1 VPLSRQ
7 ICSHVPHVSVDQF
20 KPAKPAKQS
29 SDLRMNFSLW
39 LIAVVIATI
48 NAVPLS
54 EIEDQDYATEL
65 PNISDIVDMKIVTEE
80 PLESD
85 IESVTEVV
93 VLDDETTVNSSS
105 EEIITFDDLESIE
118 SPDPSI
124 QVFQEVRKL
133 WDLPN
138 EGEFPSDEDNLEAQ
152 LKQEELELNE
162 VANNLGDDDIVDV
175 ISNFIA
181 DKDPMLQMFL
191 GICFI
196 DPDCYSGTS
205 PFINT
210 YKEEDLNNDGWRNLT
225 KFSSTTRVVI
235 ENLLTRRTEKARN
248 ILIKTLMNTQ
258 AKIKHLM
265 FKYIE
270 IGVGAR
276 GVSIIATKNIIDA
289 VKNIWIRVD
298 SDLEYAKTTLQ
309 RLFLTLDMTTKQN
322 ILSLAELEEIIL
334 AIPTKME
341 PVFLEATQDGYKEYI
356 QHRSWNSWKR
366 NPKFLKKF

>member
-1 VPLSRQ
+1 
-7 ICSHVPHVSVDQF
+7 
-20 KPAKPAKQS
+20 
-29 SDLRMNFSLW
+29 LRMIFSLW
-39 LIAVVIATI
+39 LIAVALATT

-54 EIEDQDYATEL
+54 DIEDQEYATEL
-65 PNISDIVDMKIVTEE
+65 PNISDVVDMKIVTMDT
-80 PLESD
+80 LNDESD

-93 VLDDETTVNSSS
+93 VDDETTLNSTS
-105 EEIITFDDLESIE
+105 EEIITFDDLENLE

-133 WDLPN
+133 WDLPK

-196 DPDCYSGTS
+196 DPTCFQRSS

-210 YKEEDLNNDGWRNLT
+210 YTEEDLNGDGWRRLT
-225 KFSSTTRVVI
+225 KFSSTTRVLI
-235 ENLLTRRTEKARN
+235 ENLLNRRTEKARN
-248 ILIKTLMNTQ
+248 ILIQTLMNTQ
-258 AKIKHLM
+258 AQIKHLM

-309 RLFLTLDMTTKQN
+309 RLFLSHDMTSKQN

-341 PVFLEATQDGYKEYI
+341 PVFLDATQDGYKEYV

-366 NPKFLKKF
+366 NPKFLMR

>member
-1 VPLSRQ
+1 
-7 ICSHVPHVSVDQF
+7 
-20 KPAKPAKQS
+20 
-29 SDLRMNFSLW
+29 MNFSLW

-105 EEIITFDDLESIE
+105 EEIISFDDLESVE

-181 DKDPMLQMFL
+181 DKDPMLQVSVSYAFTSVFMVIKGFKRLIINFRQHLNGTWDKL
-191 GICFI
+191 G
-196 DPDCYSGTS
+196 
-205 PFINT
+205 
-210 YKEEDLNNDGWRNLT
+210 
-225 KFSSTTRVVI
+225 
-235 ENLLTRRTEKARN
+235 
-248 ILIKTLMNTQ
+248 Q
-258 AKIKHLM
+258 
-265 FKYIE
+265 
-270 IGVGAR
+270 
-276 GVSIIATKNIIDA
+276 
-289 VKNIWIRVD
+289 
-298 SDLEYAKTTLQ
+298 
-309 RLFLTLDMTTKQN
+309 
-322 ILSLAELEEIIL
+322 
-334 AIPTKME
+334 
-341 PVFLEATQDGYKEYI
+341 
-356 QHRSWNSWKR
+356 
-366 NPKFLKKF
+366 

>member
-1 VPLSRQ
+1 MGTLSRTSNRTVT
-7 ICSHVPHVSVDQF
+7 IESLSAPGTY
-20 KPAKPAKQS
+20 
-29 SDLRMNFSLW
+29 RMNFSLW

-105 EEIITFDDLESIE
+105 EDIITFDDLESIE

-181 DKDPMLQMFL
+181 DKDPMLQVSVQYAFASVFTVIKGFKRL
-191 GICFI
+191 I
-196 DPDCYSGTS
+196 
-205 PFINT
+205 INF
-210 YKEEDLNNDGWRNLT
+210 R
-225 KFSSTTRVVI
+225 
-235 ENLLTRRTEKARN
+235 
-248 ILIKTLMNTQ
+248 
-258 AKIKHLM
+258 
-265 FKYIE
+265 
-270 IGVGAR
+270 
-276 GVSIIATKNIIDA
+276 
-289 VKNIWIRVD
+289 
-298 SDLEYAKTTLQ
+298 
-309 RLFLTLDMTTKQN
+309 
-322 ILSLAELEEIIL
+322 
-334 AIPTKME
+334 
-341 PVFLEATQDGYKEYI
+341 
-356 QHRSWNSWKR
+356 
-366 NPKFLKKF
+366 

>member
-1 VPLSRQ
+1 MGVVPLTLSRTSNRTVT
-7 ICSHVPHVSVDQF
+7 IESLSAPGTYSDQF
-20 KPAKPAKQS
+20 KPVKPAKQS

-54 EIEDQDYATEL
+54 DIEDQDYATEL

-105 EEIITFDDLESIE
+105 EEIISFDDLESVE

-181 DKDPMLQMFL
+181 DKDPMLQVSVQYAFASVFTVIKGFKRL
-191 GICFI
+191 I
-196 DPDCYSGTS
+196 
-205 PFINT
+205 INF
-210 YKEEDLNNDGWRNLT
+210 R
-225 KFSSTTRVVI
+225 
-235 ENLLTRRTEKARN
+235 
-248 ILIKTLMNTQ
+248 
-258 AKIKHLM
+258 
-265 FKYIE
+265 
-270 IGVGAR
+270 
-276 GVSIIATKNIIDA
+276 
-289 VKNIWIRVD
+289 
-298 SDLEYAKTTLQ
+298 
-309 RLFLTLDMTTKQN
+309 
-322 ILSLAELEEIIL
+322 
-334 AIPTKME
+334 
-341 PVFLEATQDGYKEYI
+341 
-356 QHRSWNSWKR
+356 
-366 NPKFLKKF
+366 